1 MPIVYSTLN
10 HPMRVP
16 LAAEIHSRP
25 PMRLEAPEKITHL
38 AVHGRNEPVSPGDR
52 FGLQSSLLTD
62 FCARFGVPAPAGH
75 AKYFFHDFG
84 RFRLKWECHT
94 EFASY
99 TFVASTGPVNDDA
112 AVFADMPSND
122 LPEDWLLSLK
132 GRIIVATHIALNRD
146 SGPATEQIPRIRQ
159 LFESNA
165 VIGSEVSQ
173 AAQVWTDFQIH
184 ADGFARFVVLDAGL
198 KGMQAGR
205 LVQRLLEIE
214 TYRVMAL
221 FGLPVAQQASP
232 VLNDIEAELASVT
245 RDMVASQKPGRSEE
259 QGMRDEQD
267 QLQQITLLA
276 ARLEQLSVDDSY
288 RFSASQAYFGLVMS
302 RIAEL
307 RERRI
312 EGIPTIEE
320 FMQRR
325 LAPAMNTC
333 QSTARRQ
340 EVLAERIA
348 NTNSLLRTRVGLR
361 QERQNSQILE
371 SMNARAA
378 QQLRL
383 QQAVEG
389 LSVAAI
395 SYYLVGLLGYS
406 AKGMKAAG
414 VHIDTDLTTGIAV
427 PVLAGLVWIALR
439 AMHRKFKTAE
449 ASAAAA
455 TSAAATSAK
464 SSR

>member
-1 MPIVYSTLN
+1 
-10 HPMRVP
+10 
-16 LAAEIHSRP
+16 
-25 PMRLEAPEKITHL
+25 
-38 AVHGRNEPVSPGDR
+38 
-52 FGLQSSLLTD
+52 
-62 FCARFGVPAPAGH
+62 
-75 AKYFFHDFG
+75 
-84 RFRLKWECHT
+84 
-94 EFASY
+94 
-99 TFVASTGPVNDDA
+99 
-112 AVFADMPSND
+112 
-122 LPEDWLLSLK
+122 
-132 GRIIVATHIALNRD
+132 
-146 SGPATEQIPRIRQ
+146 
-159 LFESNA
+159 
-165 VIGSEVSQ
+165 
-173 AAQVWTDFQIH
+173 
-184 ADGFARFVVLDAGL
+184 
-198 KGMQAGR
+198 
-205 LVQRLLEIE
+205 
-214 TYRVMAL
+214 L